1 MKSLVTTKNGQVIDV
16 KGKVSLVTETE
27 QKEVT
32 IGEMIPEGSTI
43 LIAEQ
48 ADLELA
54 FADGTSFTSQSL
66 NETSAAEADALN
78 EIEQLQALIASGEDP
93 TAELPETAA
102 GNTAASEGDSGFI
115 SVSRTGAQ
123 TLAGAGYTT
132 SGFSVEQPTVQ
143 AFTVSSDDAPTITA
157 NDTNTI
163 AEDGVATGNVLDN
176 DVDFDTELSVVTF
189 TVDGQTVTAG
199 ATVEVE
205 GGSLVINADGSYTFT
220 PNDNW
225 NGSVP
230 VITYTTNT
238 GESATLTINV
248 TPVDD
253 PSILAN
259 DSNTIA
265 EDTVA
270 TGNVLDNDSDIDS
283 ELSVVSFSVDGQTV
297 TAGTTVEV
305 EGGSLVINAD
315 GSYTFT
321 PNDNWNGSVPVITYT
336 TNTGESAT
344 LTINVTPVDDPSIL
358 ANDSNTVAED
368 TVATGN
374 VLDNDSDIDSELSV
388 VSFSVDGQTVTAG
401 TAVEVEGGSLVINAD
416 GSYTFTPNDNWNG
429 SVPVIT
435 YTTNTGESATL
446 TINVTPV
453 DDTTNAVNDFNT
465 VAEDTIASGNVLDND
480 SDVDDT
486 LSVVSFEIDGNSYI
500 AGNVA
505 TLDGGIFFLNAD
517 GSYSFVPN
525 ENWNGNV
532 PVVTYITNTG
542 ATATLTIVVTPVDD
556 ATSAV
561 DDYINVPED
570 TVASGNVL
578 DNDSD
583 VDDELSVVS
592 FEVNG
597 NSYTAG
603 SSVVLDGGTLVLN
616 ADGSYSFTPNADW
629 NGYVPEVTYTT
640 NTGATAILTIYVD
653 PVDDAT
659 NAVND
664 FNTVAE
670 DTIASG
676 NVLDNDS
683 DVDDTLSVVSFEIDG
698 NSYIA
703 GNVATLDGG
712 IFFLNA
718 DGSYS
723 FVPNENWNGN
733 VPVVTYITNTGATA
747 TLTIV
752 VTPVDDATSAV
763 DDYINV
769 PEDTVASGNVLDN
782 DSDVDDELSVVSFEV
797 NGNSY
802 TAGSSVVLDGGTL
815 VLNADGSYS
824 FTPNAD
830 WNGYVPE
837 VTYTTNTG
845 ATAILTIYVDPVDD
859 ATNAVNDFNTVAED
873 TIASGNVLDNDSD
886 VDDTLS
892 VVSFEID
899 GNSYI
904 AGNVAT
910 LDGGI
915 FFLNADGSYSFVP
928 NENWNG
934 NVPVVTYITNTGA
947 TATLTIVV
955 TPVDDTTNAVNDFNT
970 IAEDTVASGNV
981 LDNDSDI
988 DNELSVATFTVDG
1001 EDTVYNAGESV
1012 ELEGG
1017 ILVLNADGSYTFTPN
1032 DNWNGSVP
1040 VVTYTTNTGDS
1051 ATLTINVTPVNDDF
1065 TDDNEVINV
1074 NEDSGAT
1081 TGNVI
1086 DGTSVDGELSVQSFS
1101 IDGVTGP
1108 FTLGQAVNIN
1118 GVGSFT
1124 LNADGSYSFTPA
1136 ANYNGPVPVIT
1147 YVLTDGSSTDTSTLT
1162 ITVDPVNDDFTD
1174 DNEAINVNEDSG
1186 ATTGN
1191 VIDGTSVDGELSVQS
1206 FSIDGVDGPFTLG
1219 QAVNINGVGSFTLNA
1234 DGSYSFTPA
1243 ANYNGPVPVITYV
1256 LTDGSSTDTST
1267 LTITVDP
1274 VNDDF
1279 TDDNEAINVNED
1291 SGATTGNV
1299 IDGTSVD
1306 GELSV
1311 QSFSIDGVT
1320 GPFTLGQAVN
1330 INGVGSF
1337 TLNADGSYSFTPAAN
1352 YNGPVPVITYVLT
1365 DGSSTDTSTLTIT
1378 VDPVN
1383 DDFTDDN
1390 EVINVNEDSG
1400 ATTGNVIDGTS
1411 VDGELSVQSFSIDGV
1426 DGPFTLGQAVNINGV
1441 GSFTLNAD
1449 GSYSFTPA
1457 ANYNGPVPV
1466 ITYVL
1471 TDGSS
1476 TDTSTLT
1483 ITVDPVN
1490 DDFTDDNEVINVN
1503 EDSGATTG
1511 NVIDGTSVDGE
1522 LSVQSFSI
1530 DGVTGPFTLGQA
1542 VNINGVGSFTLNA
1555 DGSYSFTPAANYN
1568 GPVPV
1573 ITYVLTD
1580 GSSTDTSTL
1589 TITVDPVNDDF
1600 TDDNE
1605 VINVNEDSG
1614 ATTGNVIDGTSV
1626 DGELSVQS
1634 FSIDGVTGPFT
1645 LGQAVNINGVG
1656 SFTLNADGSYS
1667 FTPAANYNGPVPVIT
1682 YVLTDGSS
1690 TDTSTL
1696 TITVDPVNDDF
1707 TDDNEV
1713 INVNEDSGAT
1723 TGNVIDGT
1731 SVDGELSVQSFSIDG
1746 VTGPFTLGQAV
1757 NINGVGSFTLN
1768 ADGSYS
1774 FTPAANYNGPV
1785 PVITYVLTDGSSTDT
1800 STLTIT
1806 VDPVNDDFTDN
1817 NEVINVNEDSGA
1829 TTGNVIDGT
1838 SVDGELSVQS
1848 FSIDGVTGPFTLGQ
1862 AVNINGVGSFT
1873 LNADGSYSF
1882 TPAANY
1888 NGPVP
1893 VITYVLTD
1901 GSSTDTSTLT
1911 ITVDPVNDDFTDDNE
1926 VINVNEDSG
1935 ATTGN
1940 VIDGTSVD
1948 GELSVQSFSIDGVT
1962 GPFTLG
1968 QAVNINGVGSF
1979 TLNADGSYSFTPA
1992 ANYNGPV
1999 PVITY
2004 VLTDGSSTDTSTLT
2018 ITVDPVNDDF
2028 TDDNEVIN
2036 VNEDS
2041 GATTGNVIDDTSV
2054 DGELSVQSFSI
2065 DGVTGPFTL
2074 GQAVNI
2080 NGVGSFTLN
2089 ADGSYSFTPAANYNG
2104 PVPVITYVLTDGSS
2118 TDTSTL
2124 TITVDPVNDDFTD
2137 DNEVINVNEDSG
2149 ATTGNVIDGTSVDGE
2164 LSVQSFSI
2172 DGVDGPFTLGQAV
2185 NINGVGSFTLN
2196 ADGSYSFTPAANY
2209 NGPVPVIT
2217 YVLTDGSSTDTSTLT
2232 ITVDPVNDD
2241 FTDDNEVINVNED
2254 SGATTGNVIDGTS
2267 VDGELSVQSFSIDG
2281 VTGPFTLGQAV
2292 NINGVG
2298 SFTLNADGSYSF
2310 TPAANYNGPVPVIT
2324 YVLTDG
2330 SSTDTSTLTITVDPV
2345 NDDFTDDNEV
2355 INVNEDSGATT
2366 GNVIDGTSVDGELS
2380 VQSFSID
2387 GVTGPFTLG
2396 QAVNIN
2402 GVGSFTLNADGS
2414 YSFTPA
2420 ANYNGPVPVITYVLT
2435 DGSSTDTSTLTIT
2448 VDPVNDDFTD
2458 DNEAI
2463 NVNEDSGA
2471 TTGNVI
2477 DGTSVDGELS
2487 VQSFSIDGVT
2497 GPFTLGQAVNINGVG
2512 SFTLNADGSYSFTP
2526 AANYNGPVPVI
2537 TYVLTDGSSTDTS
2550 TLTITVDPVNDDFT
2564 DDNEVINVN
2573 EDSGATTGNVIDG
2586 TSVDGELSVQSF
2598 SIDGV
2603 TGPFTL
2609 GQAVNINGVGSFTL
2623 NADGSYSF
2631 TPAANYNGPV
2641 PVITYVLTDG
2651 SSTDTS
2657 TLTITVDP
2665 VNDDFTDDN
2674 EVINVN
2680 EDSGATT
2687 GNVIDGTSVDG
2698 ELSVQSFSIDGVT
2711 GPFTLGQAV
2720 NINGVGSFTL
2730 NADGS
2735 YSFTPAANYNG
2746 PVPVITYVLTDG
2758 SSTDTSTLTI
2768 TVDPVND
2775 DFTDNN
2781 EVINVNEDSGAT
2793 TGNVIDGTSVDGEL
2807 SVQSFSIDGVTGPF
2821 TLGQAVNINGV
2832 GSFTLNADGSYSF
2845 TPAANYNGPVPVIT
2859 YVLTD
2864 GSSTDTS
2871 TLTITVDPVNDDFTD
2886 NNEVI
2891 NVNED
2896 SGATTGNVID
2906 GTSVDG
2912 ELSVQSFSIDGV
2924 TGPFTLGQ
2932 AVNINGVGSF
2942 TLNAD
2947 GSYSFTP
2954 AANYNGPVPVIT
2966 YVLTDGS
2973 STDTSTLTI
2982 TVDPVN
2988 DDFTDD
2994 NEVINVNEDSGA
3006 TTGNVIDDTSVD
3018 GELSV
3023 QSFSIDGVTGP
3034 FTLGQAVNINGVGSF
3049 TLNADGS
3056 YSFTPAANY
3065 NGPVPVI
3072 TYVLTDG
3079 SSTDTSTLTITVTP
3093 DNTDVAN
3100 DAITVAEDTVASG
3113 NVLSNDEAGNT
3124 SVVSFT
3130 LDTDG
3135 NGSQESFTAGDS
3147 VTLAGGVLV
3156 VNSNGS
3162 YSFTPNQDWN
3172 GSVPVV
3178 TYTTNTGETATLTIT
3193 VTPDNTDVANDA
3205 ITVAEDTVASGNVL
3219 SNDEAGNTSVVS
3231 FTLDTDGNG
3240 SQESFIAGDSV
3251 TLAGGVLVVNSNGSY
3266 SFTPNQDWNGSV
3278 PVVTYTT
3285 NTGETATLTI
3295 TVTPDNTDVANDAI
3309 TVAEDTVASGNVLSN
3324 DEAGNTSVVSFTL
3337 DTDGNGSQESFIAG
3351 DSVTLAGGV
3360 LVVNSNGSYSFTPNQ
3375 DWNGS
3380 VPVVTYTTNTG
3391 ETATLTITVT
3401 PGVDGGNNVDL
3412 IVDDANTQGT
3422 ATDSDSAGLSFTAGA
3437 YDVTGFAFGNIG
3449 DINVS
3454 GLDANISWSL
3464 DSSGNLI
3471 GKIDGNA
3478 VLQLSLSGS
3487 NISAGATGTV
3497 TVSVTLLDNLPHG
3510 TSVDE
3515 LVINGITVVATD
3527 AANDTATGTV
3537 SVKVI
3542 DDGVT
3547 VNPLDLAGDN
3557 AAGIYDGVINVDGA
3571 DQGFSADLSGN
3582 ISGAGTFSDSGIT
3595 AGGLTVFY
3603 YVDPANPSMLIAYS
3617 DTSGT
3622 PSAYDSGNSAQSV
3635 IFTLSI
3641 DPNGGTYQLDLKH
3654 AIDELSTVT
3663 VANMSGG
3670 KGGNTPAVYVTF
3682 DGTNYIIDN
3691 DINDVDPNNA
3701 MVFSL
3706 TSTVGNISS
3715 TVNGNTNGFGVA
3727 NAFVDQ
3733 GENLIIDYA
3742 NDVASAS
3749 VSFDGATYIH
3759 FKAYDADGNLLGEG
3773 DITNGQT
3780 IGNLG
3785 EISYI
3790 EISTSSLDNHSNFQF
3805 TGTSA
3810 ENIVSSTVDVDL
3822 DFVVDVT
3829 DSDGD
3834 TSTGSIHVDLDA
3846 PGSTTTAPTAL
3857 TSNAVSMLS
3866 EADLYKDGTESDSQ
3880 SLRFKS
3886 GSESITAFQF
3896 GDTDNIHVSGVNAK
3910 ISWSFNDEGQLIGT
3924 FMGKEAIRLTLNG
3937 DRIESGEEGS
3947 VSVTAELLA
3956 SFPHN
3961 VSTENLVISGI
3972 NIVGV
3977 DALGQKAVSTITVS
3991 VSDYAEAVND
4001 SVRGT
4006 EDHDLSGNLL
4016 TNDIDPDDELSIVS
4030 FKLSGNTYQADGST
4044 INLAE
4049 GKLSI
4054 HADGRFTFEP
4064 NLHWSGT
4071 LPQIEYLT
4079 NTGDTAILDLNVV
4092 AVADAPILSAST
4104 GDVVQGEVALDI
4116 NVALVD
4122 RDGSE
4127 SLTDVTIQGVPSGVS
4142 LSAGTLNA
4150 DGSWTVAV
4158 NQLGNL
4164 SIKADDS
4171 YNGDLEFTL
4180 TIKASSVEQS
4190 NSDSASS
4197 QTTLDVSLRNYHY
4210 DNGTDGDNV
4219 INGGEDN
4226 DVIVSDTTGIQVV
4239 QGENYNV
4246 AFILDSSGSMG
4257 SNRIESAKDQL
4268 LQVFNTLK
4276 ASVGGATSGTV
4287 NVLLVDFNSG
4297 TKAHVAVNL
4306 ADSDAISKLESVLNE
4321 ISSDNGRT
4329 NYEAAFE
4336 TVIDWFSH
4344 GSAASNTGT
4353 NLTYFITDG
4362 ETNNYNVDADPEDVW
4377 VYYTDNYRSGDDRTL
4392 SDLLNDYIPG
4402 KELTYRGKVI
4412 IDEYGNI
4419 NYWSGYSRYDMD
4431 GRQIGSI
4438 RVDENGDY
4446 YVAKIASGYSNGNG
4460 TDVTAESEAL
4470 AAFQVLNTLSNV
4482 EAIGIGSGIS
4492 LNKLTPYDS
4501 DGNVAT
4507 NINVSDLASIIL
4519 GSKEMLLQGDDTVNA
4534 GEGND
4539 IVFGDLVQFDGID
4552 GQGYAALQKYVALQ
4566 LGEDASTVTIQDVHE
4581 FVAAN
4586 PALFDTSRDHDGDD
4600 IIAGNQGDDILFGQG
4615 GDDEL
4620 HGGSGDDMLLGGH
4633 GSDMLIGGAGE
4644 DILIGGLGDD
4654 TLTGGTGK
4662 ADGEADTFVW
4672 QQGDTGTD
4680 HITDFD
4686 INQDKLDLSDLLQG
4700 ENGGNLEDY
4709 LHFTVDNGSTTIE
4722 IDANNDGH
4730 VDQTIVLDGV
4740 DLSHLGTTDGQI
4752 INGLLGSEGN
4762 GALIVDNANVN
4773 QAASSFAVPTTQDDD
4788 SQIQH
4793 LVP

>member
-189 TVDGQTVTAG
+189 TVDDQTVTAGTTVEVEGGSLVINADGSYTFTPNQDWNGSVPVVTYTTNTGESATLTINVTPVDDPSILANDSNTVAEDTVATGNVLDNDSDIDSELSVVSFSVDGQTVTAG
-199 ATVEVE
+199 TTVEVE

-253 PSILAN
+253 PSVLAN
-259 DSNTIA
+259 DSNTVA

-401 TAVEVEGGSLVINAD
+401 TTVEVEGGSLVINADGTYTFTPNDNWNGSVPVVTYTTNTGESATLTINVTPVDDPSVLANDSNTVAEDTVATGNVLDNDSDIDSELSVVSFSVDGQTVTAGTTVEVEGGSLVINADGSYTFTPNQDWNGSVPVITYTTNTGESATLTINVTPVDDPSILANDSNTVAEDTIATGNVLDNDSDIDSELSVVTFTVDGQTVTAGTTVEVEGGSLVINADGTYTFTPNDNWNGSVPVITYTTNTGESATLTINVTPVDDPSILANDSNTVAEDTVATGNVLDNDSDIDSELSVVSFSVDGQTVTAGTTVEVEGGSLVINADGTYTFTPNDNWNGSVPVITYTTNTGESATLTINVTPVDDPSILANDSNTVAEDTIATGNVLDNDSDIDSELSVVSFSVDGQTVTAGTTVEVEGGSLVINAD

-453 DDTTNAVNDFNT
+453 DDPSILANDSNT
-465 VAEDTIASGNVLDND
+465 VTEDTVATGNVLDND
-480 SDVDDT
+480 SD
-486 LSVVSFEIDGNSYI
+486 IDS
-500 AGNVA
+500 
-505 TLDGGIFFLNAD
+505 
-517 GSYSFVPN
+517 
-525 ENWNGNV
+525 
-532 PVVTYITNTG
+532 
-542 ATATLTIVVTPVDD
+542 
-556 ATSAV
+556 
-561 DDYINVPED
+561 
-570 TVASGNVL
+570 
-578 DNDSD
+578 
-583 VDDELSVVS
+583 ELSVVS
-592 FEVNG
+592 FSVDG
-597 NSYTAG
+597 QTVTAG
-603 SSVVLDGGTLVLN
+603 TTVEVEGGSLVIN
-616 ADGSYSFTPNADW
+616 ADGTYTFTPNDNW
-629 NGYVPEVTYTT
+629 NGSVPVITYTT
-640 NTGATAILTIYVD
+640 NTG
-653 PVDDAT
+653 
-659 NAVND
+659 
-664 FNTVAE
+664 E
-670 DTIASG
+670 S
-676 NVLDNDS
+676 
-683 DVDDTLSVVSFEIDG
+683 
-698 NSYIA
+698 
-703 GNVATLDGG
+703 
-712 IFFLNA
+712 
-718 DGSYS
+718 
-723 FVPNENWNGN
+723 
-733 VPVVTYITNTGATA
+733 A
-747 TLTIV
+747 TLTIN
-752 VTPVDDATSAV
+752 VTPVDDPSILA
-763 DDYINV
+763 
-769 PEDTVASGNVLDN
+769 N
-782 DSDVDDELSVVSFEV
+782 DS
-797 NGNSY
+797 
-802 TAGSSVVLDGGTL
+802 
-815 VLNADGSYS
+815 
-824 FTPNAD
+824 
-830 WNGYVPE
+830 
-837 VTYTTNTG
+837 
-845 ATAILTIYVDPVDD
+845 
-859 ATNAVNDFNTVAED
+859 
-873 TIASGNVLDNDSD
+873 
-886 VDDTLS
+886 
-892 VVSFEID
+892 
-899 GNSYI
+899 
-904 AGNVAT
+904 
-910 LDGGI
+910 
-915 FFLNADGSYSFVP
+915 
-928 NENWNG
+928 
-934 NVPVVTYITNTGA
+934 
-947 TATLTIVV
+947 
-955 TPVDDTTNAVNDFNT
+955 NT
-970 IAEDTVASGNV
+970 IAEDTVATGNV

-1051 ATLTINVTPVNDDF
+1051 ATLTINVT
-1065 TDDNEVINV
+1065 
-1074 NEDSGAT
+1074 
-1081 TGNVI
+1081 
-1086 DGTSVDGELSVQSFS
+1086 
-1101 IDGVTGP
+1101 
-1108 FTLGQAVNIN
+1108 
-1118 GVGSFT
+1118 
-1124 LNADGSYSFTPA
+1124 
-1136 ANYNGPVPVIT
+1136 
-1147 YVLTDGSSTDTSTLT
+1147 
-1162 ITVDPVNDDFTD
+1162 
-1174 DNEAINVNEDSG
+1174 
-1186 ATTGN
+1186 
-1191 VIDGTSVDGELSVQS
+1191 
-1206 FSIDGVDGPFTLG
+1206 
-1219 QAVNINGVGSFTLNA
+1219 
-1234 DGSYSFTPA
+1234 
-1243 ANYNGPVPVITYV
+1243 
-1256 LTDGSSTDTST
+1256 
-1267 LTITVDP
+1267 
-1274 VNDDF
+1274 
-1279 TDDNEAINVNED
+1279 
-1291 SGATTGNV
+1291 
-1299 IDGTSVD
+1299 
-1306 GELSV
+1306 
-1311 QSFSIDGVT
+1311 
-1320 GPFTLGQAVN
+1320 
-1330 INGVGSF
+1330 
-1337 TLNADGSYSFTPAAN
+1337 
-1352 YNGPVPVITYVLT
+1352 
-1365 DGSSTDTSTLTIT
+1365 
-1378 VDPVN
+1378 
-1383 DDFTDDN
+1383 
-1390 EVINVNEDSG
+1390 
-1400 ATTGNVIDGTS
+1400 
-1411 VDGELSVQSFSIDGV
+1411 
-1426 DGPFTLGQAVNINGV
+1426 
-1441 GSFTLNAD
+1441 
-1449 GSYSFTPA
+1449 
-1457 ANYNGPVPV
+1457 
-1466 ITYVL
+1466 
-1471 TDGSS
+1471 
-1476 TDTSTLT
+1476 
-1483 ITVDPVN
+1483 PVN

-1806 VDPVNDDFTDN
+1806 VTPDNTDVANDAIT
-1817 NEVINVNEDSGA
+1817 VAEDTVAS
-1829 TTGNVIDGT
+1829 GNVLSNDEAGNT
-1838 SVDGELSVQS
+1838 SVV
-1848 FSIDGVTGPFTLGQ
+1848 
-1862 AVNINGVGSFT
+1862 SFT
-1873 LNADGSYSF
+1873 LDTDGNGSQESFTAGDSVTLAGGVLVVNSNGSYSF
-1882 TPAANY
+1882 TPNQDW
-1888 NGPVP
+1888 NGSVP
-1893 VITYVLTD
+1893 VVTYTTNT
-1901 GSSTDTSTLT
+1901 GETATLT
-1911 ITVDPVNDDFTDDNE
+1911 ITVTPDNTDVANDAIT
-1926 VINVNEDSG
+1926 VAEDTVASG
-1935 ATTGN
+1935 NLLSNDEAGN
-1940 VIDGTSVD
+1940 TSV
-1948 GELSVQSFSIDGVT
+1948 V
-1962 GPFTLG
+1962 
-1968 QAVNINGVGSF
+1968 SF
-1979 TLNADGSYSFTPA
+1979 TLDTDGNGSQESFTAGDSVTLAGGVLVVNSNGSYSFTP
-1992 ANYNGPV
+1992 NQDWNGSV
-1999 PVITY
+1999 PVVTY
-2004 VLTDGSSTDTSTLT
+2004 
-2018 ITVDPVNDDF
+2018 
-2028 TDDNEVIN
+2028 
-2036 VNEDS
+2036 
-2041 GATTGNVIDDTSV
+2041 TTNT
-2054 DGELSVQSFSI
+2054 GE
-2065 DGVTGPFTL
+2065 T
-2074 GQAVNI
+2074 A
-2080 NGVGSFTLN
+2080 
-2089 ADGSYSFTPAANYNG
+2089 
-2104 PVPVITYVLTDGSS
+2104 
-2118 TDTSTL
+2118 
-2124 TITVDPVNDDFTD
+2124 
-2137 DNEVINVNEDSG
+2137 
-2149 ATTGNVIDGTSVDGE
+2149 
-2164 LSVQSFSI
+2164 
-2172 DGVDGPFTLGQAV
+2172 
-2185 NINGVGSFTLN
+2185 
-2196 ADGSYSFTPAANY
+2196 
-2209 NGPVPVIT
+2209 
-2217 YVLTDGSSTDTSTLT
+2217 
-2232 ITVDPVNDD
+2232 
-2241 FTDDNEVINVNED
+2241 
-2254 SGATTGNVIDGTS
+2254 
-2267 VDGELSVQSFSIDG
+2267 
-2281 VTGPFTLGQAV
+2281 
-2292 NINGVG
+2292 
-2298 SFTLNADGSYSF
+2298 
-2310 TPAANYNGPVPVIT
+2310 
-2324 YVLTDG
+2324 
-2330 SSTDTSTLTITVDPV
+2330 
-2345 NDDFTDDNEV
+2345 
-2355 INVNEDSGATT
+2355 
-2366 GNVIDGTSVDGELS
+2366 
-2380 VQSFSID
+2380 
-2387 GVTGPFTLG
+2387 
-2396 QAVNIN
+2396 
-2402 GVGSFTLNADGS
+2402 
-2414 YSFTPA
+2414 
-2420 ANYNGPVPVITYVLT
+2420 
-2435 DGSSTDTSTLTIT
+2435 
-2448 VDPVNDDFTD
+2448 
-2458 DNEAI
+2458 
-2463 NVNEDSGA
+2463 
-2471 TTGNVI
+2471 
-2477 DGTSVDGELS
+2477 
-2487 VQSFSIDGVT
+2487 
-2497 GPFTLGQAVNINGVG
+2497 
-2512 SFTLNADGSYSFTP
+2512 
-2526 AANYNGPVPVI
+2526 
-2537 TYVLTDGSSTDTS
+2537 
-2550 TLTITVDPVNDDFT
+2550 
-2564 DDNEVINVN
+2564 
-2573 EDSGATTGNVIDG
+2573 
-2586 TSVDGELSVQSF
+2586 
-2598 SIDGV
+2598 
-2603 TGPFTL
+2603 
-2609 GQAVNINGVGSFTL
+2609 
-2623 NADGSYSF
+2623 
-2631 TPAANYNGPV
+2631 
-2641 PVITYVLTDG
+2641 
-2651 SSTDTS
+2651 
-2657 TLTITVDP
+2657 
-2665 VNDDFTDDN
+2665 
-2674 EVINVN
+2674 
-2680 EDSGATT
+2680 
-2687 GNVIDGTSVDG
+2687 
-2698 ELSVQSFSIDGVT
+2698 
-2711 GPFTLGQAV
+2711 
-2720 NINGVGSFTL
+2720 
-2730 NADGS
+2730 
-2735 YSFTPAANYNG
+2735 
-2746 PVPVITYVLTDG
+2746 
-2758 SSTDTSTLTI
+2758 
-2768 TVDPVND
+2768 
-2775 DFTDNN
+2775 
-2781 EVINVNEDSGAT
+2781 
-2793 TGNVIDGTSVDGEL
+2793 
-2807 SVQSFSIDGVTGPF
+2807 
-2821 TLGQAVNINGV
+2821 
-2832 GSFTLNADGSYSF
+2832 
-2845 TPAANYNGPVPVIT
+2845 
-2859 YVLTD
+2859 
-2864 GSSTDTS
+2864 
-2871 TLTITVDPVNDDFTD
+2871 
-2886 NNEVI
+2886 
-2891 NVNED
+2891 
-2896 SGATTGNVID
+2896 
-2906 GTSVDG
+2906 
-2912 ELSVQSFSIDGV
+2912 
-2924 TGPFTLGQ
+2924 
-2932 AVNINGVGSF
+2932 
-2942 TLNAD
+2942 
-2947 GSYSFTP
+2947 
-2954 AANYNGPVPVIT
+2954 
-2966 YVLTDGS
+2966 
-2973 STDTSTLTI
+2973 
-2982 TVDPVN
+2982 
-2988 DDFTDD
+2988 
-2994 NEVINVNEDSGA
+2994 
-3006 TTGNVIDDTSVD
+3006 
-3018 GELSV
+3018 
-3023 QSFSIDGVTGP
+3023 
-3034 FTLGQAVNINGVGSF
+3034 
-3049 TLNADGS
+3049 
-3056 YSFTPAANY
+3056 
-3065 NGPVPVI
+3065 
-3072 TYVLTDG
+3072 
-3079 SSTDTSTLTITVTP
+3079 TLTITVTP

-3240 SQESFIAGDSV
+3240 SQESFTAGDSV

-3337 DTDGNGSQESFIAG
+3337 DTDGNGSQESFTAG

-3401 PGVDGGNNVDL
+3401 PDNTDVANDAITVAEDTVASGNVLSNDEAGNTSVVSFTLDTDGNGSQESFTAGDSVTLAGGVLVVNSNGSYSFTPNQDWNGSVPVVTYTTNTGETATLTITVTPDNTDVANDAITVAEDTVASGNVLSNDEAGNTSVVSFTLDTDGNGSQESFTAGDSVTLAGGVLVVNSNGSYSFTPNQDWNGSVPVVTYTTNTGETATLTITVTPDNTDVANDAITVAEDTVASGNVLSNDEAGNTSVVSFTLDTDGNGSQESFTAGDSVTLAGGVLVVNSNGSYSFTPNQDWNGSVPVVTYTTNTGETATLTITVTPDNTDVANDAITVAEDTVASGNVLSNDEAGNTSVVSFTLDTDGNGSQESFTAGDSVTLAGGVLVVNSNGSYSFTPNQDWNGSVPVVTYTTNTGETATLTITVTPDNTDVANDAITVAEDTVASGNVLSNDEAGNTSVVSFTLDTDGNGSQESFTAGDSVTLAGGVLVVNSNGSYSFTPNQDWNGSVPVVTYTTNTGETATLTITVTPDNTDVANDAITVAEDTVASGNVLSNDEAGNTSVVSFTLDTDGNGSQESFTAGDSVTLAGGVLVVNSNGSYSFTPNQDWNGSVPVVTYTTNTGETATLTITVTPDNTDVANDAITVAEDTVASGNVLSNDEAGNTSVVSFTLDTDGNGSQESFTAGDSVTLAGGVLVVNSNGSYSFTPNQDWNGSVPVVTYTTNTGETATLTITVTPDNTDVANDAITVAEDTVASGNVLSNDEAGNTSVVSFTLDTDGNGSQESFTAGDSVTLAGGVLVVNSNGSYSFTPNQDWNGSVPVVTYTTNTGETATLTITVTPDNTDVANDAITVAEDTVASGNVLSNDEAGNTSVVSFTLDTDGNGSQESFTAGDSVILAGGVLVVNSNGSYSFTPNQDWNGSVPVVTYTTNTGETATLTITVTPGVDGGSNVDL

-3487 NISAGATGTV
+3487 NISAGATGSV

-3547 VNPLDLAGDN
+3547 VNPIDLAGDN

-4180 TIKASSVEQS
+4180 AIKASSVEQS

-4306 ADSDAISKLESVLNE
+4306 ADSDAISKLESVLKE

-4377 VYYTDNYRSGDDRTL
+4377 VYNTYGNDWDRTL
-4392 SDLLNDYIPG
+4392 GDLLDQYVPG
-4402 KELTYRGKVI
+4402 EELKHNGKVI
-4412 IDEYGNI
+4412 VDEYGNI
-4419 NYWSGYSRYDMD
+4419 NYWYRDD
-4431 GRQIGSI
+4431 GSWKHYQTGSI

-4600 IIAGNQGDDILFGQG
+4600 ILAGNQGDDILFGQG

-4788 SQIQH
+4788 GQIQH

>member
-1 MKSLVTTKNGQVIDV
+1 M
-16 KGKVSLVTETE
+16 
-27 QKEVT
+27 
-32 IGEMIPEGSTI
+32 
-43 LIAEQ
+43 
-48 ADLELA
+48 
-54 FADGTSFTSQSL
+54 
-66 NETSAAEADALN
+66 
-78 EIEQLQALIASGEDP
+78 
-93 TAELPETAA
+93 
-102 GNTAASEGDSGFI
+102 
-115 SVSRTGAQ
+115 
-123 TLAGAGYTT
+123 
-132 SGFSVEQPTVQ
+132 
-143 AFTVSSDDAPTITA
+143 
-157 NDTNTI
+157 
-163 AEDGVATGNVLDN
+163 ATGNVLDN

-199 ATVEVE
+199 TTVEVE

-270 TGNVLDNDSDIDS
+270 TGNVLENDSDIDS

-321 PNDNWNGSVPVITYT
+321 PNQDWNGSVPVITYT

-368 TVATGN
+368 TIATGN

-401 TAVEVEGGSLVINAD
+401 TTVEVEGGSLVINAD

-955 TPVDDTTNAVNDFNT
+955 TPVDDATNAVNDFNT

-1101 IDGVTGP
+1101 IDGVDGPFTLGQAVNINGVGSFTLNADGSYSFTPAANYNGPVPVITYVLTDGSSTDTSTLTITVDPVNDDFTDDNEVINVNEDSGATTGNVIDGTSVDGELSVQSFSIDGVTGP

-1174 DNEAINVNEDSG
+1174 DNEVINVNEDSG

-1206 FSIDGVDGPFTLG
+1206 FSIDGVTGPFTLG

-1279 TDDNEAINVNED
+1279 TDDNEVINVNED

-1311 QSFSIDGVT
+1311 QSFSIDGVD

-1806 VDPVNDDFTDN
+1806 VDPVNDDFTD
-1817 NEVINVNEDSGA
+1817 
-1829 TTGNVIDGT
+1829 
-1838 SVDGELSVQS
+1838 
-1848 FSIDGVTGPFTLGQ
+1848 
-1862 AVNINGVGSFT
+1862 
-1873 LNADGSYSF
+1873 
-1882 TPAANY
+1882 
-1888 NGPVP
+1888 
-1893 VITYVLTD
+1893 
-1901 GSSTDTSTLT
+1901 
-1911 ITVDPVNDDFTDDNE
+1911 DNE
-1926 VINVNEDSG
+1926 V
-1935 ATTGN
+1935 
-1940 VIDGTSVD
+1940 
-1948 GELSVQSFSIDGVT
+1948 
-1962 GPFTLG
+1962 
-1968 QAVNINGVGSF
+1968 
-1979 TLNADGSYSFTPA
+1979 
-1992 ANYNGPV
+1992 
-1999 PVITY
+1999 
-2004 VLTDGSSTDTSTLT
+2004 
-2018 ITVDPVNDDF
+2018 
-2028 TDDNEVIN
+2028 
-2036 VNEDS
+2036 
-2041 GATTGNVIDDTSV
+2041 
-2054 DGELSVQSFSI
+2054 
-2065 DGVTGPFTL
+2065 
-2074 GQAVNI
+2074 
-2080 NGVGSFTLN
+2080 
-2089 ADGSYSFTPAANYNG
+2089 
-2104 PVPVITYVLTDGSS
+2104 
-2118 TDTSTL
+2118 
-2124 TITVDPVNDDFTD
+2124 
-2137 DNEVINVNEDSG
+2137 
-2149 ATTGNVIDGTSVDGE
+2149 
-2164 LSVQSFSI
+2164 
-2172 DGVDGPFTLGQAV
+2172 
-2185 NINGVGSFTLN
+2185 
-2196 ADGSYSFTPAANY
+2196 
-2209 NGPVPVIT
+2209 
-2217 YVLTDGSSTDTSTLT
+2217 
-2232 ITVDPVNDD
+2232 
-2241 FTDDNEVINVNED
+2241 
-2254 SGATTGNVIDGTS
+2254 
-2267 VDGELSVQSFSIDG
+2267 
-2281 VTGPFTLGQAV
+2281 
-2292 NINGVG
+2292 
-2298 SFTLNADGSYSF
+2298 
-2310 TPAANYNGPVPVIT
+2310 
-2324 YVLTDG
+2324 
-2330 SSTDTSTLTITVDPV
+2330 
-2345 NDDFTDDNEV
+2345 
-2355 INVNEDSGATT
+2355 
-2366 GNVIDGTSVDGELS
+2366 
-2380 VQSFSID
+2380 
-2387 GVTGPFTLG
+2387 
-2396 QAVNIN
+2396 
-2402 GVGSFTLNADGS
+2402 
-2414 YSFTPA
+2414 
-2420 ANYNGPVPVITYVLT
+2420 
-2435 DGSSTDTSTLTIT
+2435 
-2448 VDPVNDDFTD
+2448 
-2458 DNEAI
+2458 I

-2775 DFTDNN
+2775 DFTD
-2781 EVINVNEDSGAT
+2781 D
-2793 TGNVIDGTSVDGEL
+2793 
-2807 SVQSFSIDGVTGPF
+2807 
-2821 TLGQAVNINGV
+2821 
-2832 GSFTLNADGSYSF
+2832 
-2845 TPAANYNGPVPVIT
+2845 
-2859 YVLTD
+2859 
-2864 GSSTDTS
+2864 
-2871 TLTITVDPVNDDFTD
+2871 
-2886 NNEVI
+2886 NEVI

-3006 TTGNVIDDTSVD
+3006 TTGNVIDGTSVD

-3147 VTLAGGVLV
+3147 VTLAGGVLM

-3231 FTLDTDGNG
+3231 ITLDTDGNG
-3240 SQESFIAGDSV
+3240 SQESFTAGDSV

-3337 DTDGNGSQESFIAG
+3337 DTDGNGSQESFTAG

-3401 PGVDGGNNVDL
+3401 PGVDGGSNVDL

-3547 VNPLDLAGDN
+3547 VNPIDLAGDN

-4030 FKLSGNTYQADGST
+4030 FKLSGNTYQADGSA

-4180 TIKASSVEQS
+4180 AIKASSVEQS

-4276 ASVGGATSGTV
+4276 ASVGAATSGTV

-4306 ADSDAISKLESVLNE
+4306 ADSDAISKLESVLKE

-4600 IIAGNQGDDILFGQG
+4600 ILAGNQGDDILFGQG

-4788 SQIQH
+4788 GQIQH

>member
-1 MKSLVTTKNGQVIDV
+1 
-16 KGKVSLVTETE
+16 
-27 QKEVT
+27 
-32 IGEMIPEGSTI
+32 MIPEGSTI

-189 TVDGQTVTAG
+189 TVDDQTVTAGTTVEVEGGSLVINADGSYTFTPNQDWNGSVPVVTYTTNTGESATLTINVTPVDDPSILANDSNTVAEDTVATGNVLDNDSDIDSELSVVSFSVDGQTVTAG
-199 ATVEVE
+199 TTVEVE

-253 PSILAN
+253 PSVLAN
-259 DSNTIA
+259 DSNTVA

-401 TAVEVEGGSLVINAD
+401 TTVEVEGGSLVINADGTYTFTPNDNWNGSVPVVTYTTNTGESATLTINVTPVDDPSVLANDSNTVAEDTVATGNVLDNDSDIDSELSVVSFSVDGQTVTAGTTVEVEGGSLVINADGSYTFTPNQDWNGSVPVITYTTNTGESATLTINVTPVDDPSILANDSNTVAEDTIATGNVLDNDSDIDSELSVVTFTVDGQTVTAGTTVEVEGGSLVINADGTYTFTPNDNWNGSVPVITYTTNTGESATLTINVTPVDDPSILANDSNTVAEDTVATGNVLDNDSDIDSELSVVSFSVDGQTVTAGTTVEVEGGSLVINADGTYTFTPNDNWNGSVPVITYTTNTGESATLTINVTPVDDPSILANDSNTVAEDTIATGNVLDNDSDIDSELSVVSFSVDGQTVTAGTTVEVEGGSLVINAD

-453 DDTTNAVNDFNT
+453 DDPSILANDSNT
-465 VAEDTIASGNVLDND
+465 VTEDTVATGNVLDND
-480 SDVDDT
+480 SD
-486 LSVVSFEIDGNSYI
+486 IDS
-500 AGNVA
+500 
-505 TLDGGIFFLNAD
+505 
-517 GSYSFVPN
+517 
-525 ENWNGNV
+525 
-532 PVVTYITNTG
+532 
-542 ATATLTIVVTPVDD
+542 
-556 ATSAV
+556 
-561 DDYINVPED
+561 
-570 TVASGNVL
+570 
-578 DNDSD
+578 
-583 VDDELSVVS
+583 ELSVVS
-592 FEVNG
+592 FSVDG
-597 NSYTAG
+597 QTVTAG
-603 SSVVLDGGTLVLN
+603 TTVEVEGGSLVIN
-616 ADGSYSFTPNADW
+616 ADGTYTFTPNDNW
-629 NGYVPEVTYTT
+629 NGSVPVITYTT
-640 NTGATAILTIYVD
+640 NTG
-653 PVDDAT
+653 
-659 NAVND
+659 
-664 FNTVAE
+664 E
-670 DTIASG
+670 S
-676 NVLDNDS
+676 
-683 DVDDTLSVVSFEIDG
+683 
-698 NSYIA
+698 
-703 GNVATLDGG
+703 
-712 IFFLNA
+712 
-718 DGSYS
+718 
-723 FVPNENWNGN
+723 
-733 VPVVTYITNTGATA
+733 A
-747 TLTIV
+747 TLTIN
-752 VTPVDDATSAV
+752 VTPVDDPSILA
-763 DDYINV
+763 
-769 PEDTVASGNVLDN
+769 N
-782 DSDVDDELSVVSFEV
+782 DS
-797 NGNSY
+797 
-802 TAGSSVVLDGGTL
+802 
-815 VLNADGSYS
+815 
-824 FTPNAD
+824 
-830 WNGYVPE
+830 
-837 VTYTTNTG
+837 
-845 ATAILTIYVDPVDD
+845 
-859 ATNAVNDFNTVAED
+859 
-873 TIASGNVLDNDSD
+873 
-886 VDDTLS
+886 
-892 VVSFEID
+892 
-899 GNSYI
+899 
-904 AGNVAT
+904 
-910 LDGGI
+910 
-915 FFLNADGSYSFVP
+915 
-928 NENWNG
+928 
-934 NVPVVTYITNTGA
+934 
-947 TATLTIVV
+947 
-955 TPVDDTTNAVNDFNT
+955 NT
-970 IAEDTVASGNV
+970 IAEDTVATGNV

-1051 ATLTINVTPVNDDF
+1051 ATLTINVT
-1065 TDDNEVINV
+1065 
-1074 NEDSGAT
+1074 
-1081 TGNVI
+1081 
-1086 DGTSVDGELSVQSFS
+1086 
-1101 IDGVTGP
+1101 
-1108 FTLGQAVNIN
+1108 
-1118 GVGSFT
+1118 
-1124 LNADGSYSFTPA
+1124 
-1136 ANYNGPVPVIT
+1136 
-1147 YVLTDGSSTDTSTLT
+1147 
-1162 ITVDPVNDDFTD
+1162 
-1174 DNEAINVNEDSG
+1174 
-1186 ATTGN
+1186 
-1191 VIDGTSVDGELSVQS
+1191 
-1206 FSIDGVDGPFTLG
+1206 
-1219 QAVNINGVGSFTLNA
+1219 
-1234 DGSYSFTPA
+1234 
-1243 ANYNGPVPVITYV
+1243 
-1256 LTDGSSTDTST
+1256 
-1267 LTITVDP
+1267 
-1274 VNDDF
+1274 
-1279 TDDNEAINVNED
+1279 
-1291 SGATTGNV
+1291 
-1299 IDGTSVD
+1299 
-1306 GELSV
+1306 
-1311 QSFSIDGVT
+1311 
-1320 GPFTLGQAVN
+1320 
-1330 INGVGSF
+1330 
-1337 TLNADGSYSFTPAAN
+1337 
-1352 YNGPVPVITYVLT
+1352 
-1365 DGSSTDTSTLTIT
+1365 
-1378 VDPVN
+1378 
-1383 DDFTDDN
+1383 
-1390 EVINVNEDSG
+1390 
-1400 ATTGNVIDGTS
+1400 
-1411 VDGELSVQSFSIDGV
+1411 
-1426 DGPFTLGQAVNINGV
+1426 
-1441 GSFTLNAD
+1441 
-1449 GSYSFTPA
+1449 
-1457 ANYNGPVPV
+1457 
-1466 ITYVL
+1466 
-1471 TDGSS
+1471 
-1476 TDTSTLT
+1476 
-1483 ITVDPVN
+1483 PVN

-1806 VDPVNDDFTDN
+1806 VTPDNTDVANDAIT
-1817 NEVINVNEDSGA
+1817 VAEDTVAS
-1829 TTGNVIDGT
+1829 GNVLSNDEAGNT
-1838 SVDGELSVQS
+1838 SVV
-1848 FSIDGVTGPFTLGQ
+1848 
-1862 AVNINGVGSFT
+1862 SFT
-1873 LNADGSYSF
+1873 LDTDGNGSQESFTAGDSVTLAGGVLVVNSNGSYSF
-1882 TPAANY
+1882 TPNQDW
-1888 NGPVP
+1888 NGSVP
-1893 VITYVLTD
+1893 VVTYTTNT
-1901 GSSTDTSTLT
+1901 GETATLT
-1911 ITVDPVNDDFTDDNE
+1911 ITVTPDNTDVANDAIT
-1926 VINVNEDSG
+1926 VAEDTVASG
-1935 ATTGN
+1935 NLLSNDEAGN
-1940 VIDGTSVD
+1940 TSV
-1948 GELSVQSFSIDGVT
+1948 V
-1962 GPFTLG
+1962 
-1968 QAVNINGVGSF
+1968 SF
-1979 TLNADGSYSFTPA
+1979 TLDTDGNGSQESFTAGDSVTLAGGVLVVNSNGSYSFTP
-1992 ANYNGPV
+1992 NQDWNGSV
-1999 PVITY
+1999 PVVTY
-2004 VLTDGSSTDTSTLT
+2004 
-2018 ITVDPVNDDF
+2018 
-2028 TDDNEVIN
+2028 
-2036 VNEDS
+2036 
-2041 GATTGNVIDDTSV
+2041 TTNT
-2054 DGELSVQSFSI
+2054 GE
-2065 DGVTGPFTL
+2065 T
-2074 GQAVNI
+2074 A
-2080 NGVGSFTLN
+2080 
-2089 ADGSYSFTPAANYNG
+2089 
-2104 PVPVITYVLTDGSS
+2104 
-2118 TDTSTL
+2118 
-2124 TITVDPVNDDFTD
+2124 
-2137 DNEVINVNEDSG
+2137 
-2149 ATTGNVIDGTSVDGE
+2149 
-2164 LSVQSFSI
+2164 
-2172 DGVDGPFTLGQAV
+2172 
-2185 NINGVGSFTLN
+2185 
-2196 ADGSYSFTPAANY
+2196 
-2209 NGPVPVIT
+2209 
-2217 YVLTDGSSTDTSTLT
+2217 
-2232 ITVDPVNDD
+2232 
-2241 FTDDNEVINVNED
+2241 
-2254 SGATTGNVIDGTS
+2254 
-2267 VDGELSVQSFSIDG
+2267 
-2281 VTGPFTLGQAV
+2281 
-2292 NINGVG
+2292 
-2298 SFTLNADGSYSF
+2298 
-2310 TPAANYNGPVPVIT
+2310 
-2324 YVLTDG
+2324 
-2330 SSTDTSTLTITVDPV
+2330 
-2345 NDDFTDDNEV
+2345 
-2355 INVNEDSGATT
+2355 
-2366 GNVIDGTSVDGELS
+2366 
-2380 VQSFSID
+2380 
-2387 GVTGPFTLG
+2387 
-2396 QAVNIN
+2396 
-2402 GVGSFTLNADGS
+2402 
-2414 YSFTPA
+2414 
-2420 ANYNGPVPVITYVLT
+2420 
-2435 DGSSTDTSTLTIT
+2435 
-2448 VDPVNDDFTD
+2448 
-2458 DNEAI
+2458 
-2463 NVNEDSGA
+2463 
-2471 TTGNVI
+2471 
-2477 DGTSVDGELS
+2477 
-2487 VQSFSIDGVT
+2487 
-2497 GPFTLGQAVNINGVG
+2497 
-2512 SFTLNADGSYSFTP
+2512 
-2526 AANYNGPVPVI
+2526 
-2537 TYVLTDGSSTDTS
+2537 
-2550 TLTITVDPVNDDFT
+2550 
-2564 DDNEVINVN
+2564 
-2573 EDSGATTGNVIDG
+2573 
-2586 TSVDGELSVQSF
+2586 
-2598 SIDGV
+2598 
-2603 TGPFTL
+2603 
-2609 GQAVNINGVGSFTL
+2609 
-2623 NADGSYSF
+2623 
-2631 TPAANYNGPV
+2631 
-2641 PVITYVLTDG
+2641 
-2651 SSTDTS
+2651 
-2657 TLTITVDP
+2657 
-2665 VNDDFTDDN
+2665 
-2674 EVINVN
+2674 
-2680 EDSGATT
+2680 
-2687 GNVIDGTSVDG
+2687 
-2698 ELSVQSFSIDGVT
+2698 
-2711 GPFTLGQAV
+2711 
-2720 NINGVGSFTL
+2720 
-2730 NADGS
+2730 
-2735 YSFTPAANYNG
+2735 
-2746 PVPVITYVLTDG
+2746 
-2758 SSTDTSTLTI
+2758 
-2768 TVDPVND
+2768 
-2775 DFTDNN
+2775 
-2781 EVINVNEDSGAT
+2781 
-2793 TGNVIDGTSVDGEL
+2793 
-2807 SVQSFSIDGVTGPF
+2807 
-2821 TLGQAVNINGV
+2821 
-2832 GSFTLNADGSYSF
+2832 
-2845 TPAANYNGPVPVIT
+2845 
-2859 YVLTD
+2859 
-2864 GSSTDTS
+2864 
-2871 TLTITVDPVNDDFTD
+2871 
-2886 NNEVI
+2886 
-2891 NVNED
+2891 
-2896 SGATTGNVID
+2896 
-2906 GTSVDG
+2906 
-2912 ELSVQSFSIDGV
+2912 
-2924 TGPFTLGQ
+2924 
-2932 AVNINGVGSF
+2932 
-2942 TLNAD
+2942 
-2947 GSYSFTP
+2947 
-2954 AANYNGPVPVIT
+2954 
-2966 YVLTDGS
+2966 
-2973 STDTSTLTI
+2973 
-2982 TVDPVN
+2982 
-2988 DDFTDD
+2988 
-2994 NEVINVNEDSGA
+2994 
-3006 TTGNVIDDTSVD
+3006 
-3018 GELSV
+3018 
-3023 QSFSIDGVTGP
+3023 
-3034 FTLGQAVNINGVGSF
+3034 
-3049 TLNADGS
+3049 
-3056 YSFTPAANY
+3056 
-3065 NGPVPVI
+3065 
-3072 TYVLTDG
+3072 
-3079 SSTDTSTLTITVTP
+3079 TLTITVTP

-3240 SQESFIAGDSV
+3240 SQESFTAGDSV

-3337 DTDGNGSQESFIAG
+3337 DTDGNGSQESFTAG

-3401 PGVDGGNNVDL
+3401 PDNTDVANDAITVAEDTVASGNVLSNDEAGNTSVVSFTLDTDGNGSQESFTAGDSVTLAGGVLVVNSNGSYSFTPNQDWNGSVPVVTYTTNTGETATLTITVTPDNTDVANDAITVAEDTVASGNVLSNDEAGNTSVVSFTLDTDGNGSQESFTAGDSVTLAGGVLVVNSNGSYSFTPNQDWNGSVPVVTYTTNTGETATLTITVTPDNTDVANDAITVAEDTVASGNVLSNDEAGNTSVVSFTLDTDGNGSQESFTAGDSVTLAGGVLVVNSNGSYSFTPNQDWNGSVPVVTYTTNTGETATLTITVTPDNTDVANDAITVAEDTVASGNVLSNDEAGNTSVVSFTLDTDGNGSQESFTAGDSVTLAGGVLVVNSNGSYSFTPNQDWNGSVPVVTYTTNTGETATLTITVTPDNTDVANDAITVAEDTVASGNVLSNDEAGNTSVVSFTLDTDGNGSQESFTAGDSVTLAGGVLVVNSNGSYSFTPNQDWNGSVPVVTYTTNTGETATLTITVTPDNTDVANDAITVAEDTVASGNVLSNDEAGNTSVVSFTLDTDGNGSQESFTAGDSVTLAGGVLVVNSNGSYSFTPNQDWNGSVPVVTYTTNTGETATLTITVTPDNTDVANDAITVAEDTVASGNVLSNDEAGNTSVVSFTLDTDGNGSQESFTAGDSVTLAGGVLVVNSNGSYSFTPNQDWNGSVPVVTYTTNTGETATLTITVTPDNTDVANDAITVAEDTVASGNVLSNDEAGNTSVVSFTLDTDGNGSQESFTAGDSVTLAGGVLVVNSNGSYSFTPNQDWNGSVPVVTYTTNTGETATLTITVTPDNTDVANDAITVAEDTVASGNVLSNDEAGNTSVVSFTLDTDGNGSQESFTAGDSVILAGGVLVVNSNGSYSFTPNQDWNGSVPVVTYTTNTGETATLTITVTPGVDGGSNVDL

-3487 NISAGATGTV
+3487 NISAGATGSV

-3547 VNPLDLAGDN
+3547 VNPIDLAGDN

-4180 TIKASSVEQS
+4180 AIKASSVEQS

-4306 ADSDAISKLESVLNE
+4306 ADSDAISKLESVLKE

-4377 VYYTDNYRSGDDRTL
+4377 VYNTYGNDWDRTL
-4392 SDLLNDYIPG
+4392 GDLLDQYVPG
-4402 KELTYRGKVI
+4402 EELKHNGKVI
-4412 IDEYGNI
+4412 VDEYGNI
-4419 NYWSGYSRYDMD
+4419 NYWYRDD
-4431 GRQIGSI
+4431 GSWKHYQTGSI

-4600 IIAGNQGDDILFGQG
+4600 ILAGNQGDDILFGQG

-4788 SQIQH
+4788 GQIQH

>member
-199 ATVEVE
+199 TTVEVE

-270 TGNVLDNDSDIDS
+270 TGNVLENDSDIDS

-321 PNDNWNGSVPVITYT
+321 PNQDWNGSVPVITYT

-368 TVATGN
+368 TIATGN

-401 TAVEVEGGSLVINAD
+401 TTVEVEGGSLVINAD

-955 TPVDDTTNAVNDFNT
+955 TPVDDATNAVNDFNT

-1101 IDGVTGP
+1101 IDGVDGPFTLGQAVNINGVGSFTLNADGSYSFTPAANYNGPVPVITYVLTDGSSTDTSTLTITVDPVNDDFTDDNEVINVNEDSGATTGNVIDGTSVDGELSVQSFSIDGVTGP

-1174 DNEAINVNEDSG
+1174 DNEVINVNEDSG

-1206 FSIDGVDGPFTLG
+1206 FSIDGVTGPFTLG

-1279 TDDNEAINVNED
+1279 TDDNEVINVNED

-1311 QSFSIDGVT
+1311 QSFSIDGVD

-1806 VDPVNDDFTDN
+1806 VDPVNDDFTD
-1817 NEVINVNEDSGA
+1817 
-1829 TTGNVIDGT
+1829 
-1838 SVDGELSVQS
+1838 
-1848 FSIDGVTGPFTLGQ
+1848 
-1862 AVNINGVGSFT
+1862 
-1873 LNADGSYSF
+1873 
-1882 TPAANY
+1882 
-1888 NGPVP
+1888 
-1893 VITYVLTD
+1893 
-1901 GSSTDTSTLT
+1901 
-1911 ITVDPVNDDFTDDNE
+1911 DNE
-1926 VINVNEDSG
+1926 V
-1935 ATTGN
+1935 
-1940 VIDGTSVD
+1940 
-1948 GELSVQSFSIDGVT
+1948 
-1962 GPFTLG
+1962 
-1968 QAVNINGVGSF
+1968 
-1979 TLNADGSYSFTPA
+1979 
-1992 ANYNGPV
+1992 
-1999 PVITY
+1999 
-2004 VLTDGSSTDTSTLT
+2004 
-2018 ITVDPVNDDF
+2018 
-2028 TDDNEVIN
+2028 
-2036 VNEDS
+2036 
-2041 GATTGNVIDDTSV
+2041 
-2054 DGELSVQSFSI
+2054 
-2065 DGVTGPFTL
+2065 
-2074 GQAVNI
+2074 
-2080 NGVGSFTLN
+2080 
-2089 ADGSYSFTPAANYNG
+2089 
-2104 PVPVITYVLTDGSS
+2104 
-2118 TDTSTL
+2118 
-2124 TITVDPVNDDFTD
+2124 
-2137 DNEVINVNEDSG
+2137 
-2149 ATTGNVIDGTSVDGE
+2149 
-2164 LSVQSFSI
+2164 
-2172 DGVDGPFTLGQAV
+2172 
-2185 NINGVGSFTLN
+2185 
-2196 ADGSYSFTPAANY
+2196 
-2209 NGPVPVIT
+2209 
-2217 YVLTDGSSTDTSTLT
+2217 
-2232 ITVDPVNDD
+2232 
-2241 FTDDNEVINVNED
+2241 
-2254 SGATTGNVIDGTS
+2254 
-2267 VDGELSVQSFSIDG
+2267 
-2281 VTGPFTLGQAV
+2281 
-2292 NINGVG
+2292 
-2298 SFTLNADGSYSF
+2298 
-2310 TPAANYNGPVPVIT
+2310 
-2324 YVLTDG
+2324 
-2330 SSTDTSTLTITVDPV
+2330 
-2345 NDDFTDDNEV
+2345 
-2355 INVNEDSGATT
+2355 
-2366 GNVIDGTSVDGELS
+2366 
-2380 VQSFSID
+2380 
-2387 GVTGPFTLG
+2387 
-2396 QAVNIN
+2396 
-2402 GVGSFTLNADGS
+2402 
-2414 YSFTPA
+2414 
-2420 ANYNGPVPVITYVLT
+2420 
-2435 DGSSTDTSTLTIT
+2435 
-2448 VDPVNDDFTD
+2448 
-2458 DNEAI
+2458 I

-2775 DFTDNN
+2775 DFTD
-2781 EVINVNEDSGAT
+2781 D
-2793 TGNVIDGTSVDGEL
+2793 
-2807 SVQSFSIDGVTGPF
+2807 
-2821 TLGQAVNINGV
+2821 
-2832 GSFTLNADGSYSF
+2832 
-2845 TPAANYNGPVPVIT
+2845 
-2859 YVLTD
+2859 
-2864 GSSTDTS
+2864 
-2871 TLTITVDPVNDDFTD
+2871 
-2886 NNEVI
+2886 NEVI

-3006 TTGNVIDDTSVD
+3006 TTGNVIDGTSVD

-3147 VTLAGGVLV
+3147 VTLAGGVLM

-3231 FTLDTDGNG
+3231 ITLDTDGNG
-3240 SQESFIAGDSV
+3240 SQESFTAGDSV

-3337 DTDGNGSQESFIAG
+3337 DTDGNGSQESFTAG

-3401 PGVDGGNNVDL
+3401 PGVDGGSNVDL

-3547 VNPLDLAGDN
+3547 VNPIDLAGDN

-4030 FKLSGNTYQADGST
+4030 FKLSGNTYQADGSA

-4180 TIKASSVEQS
+4180 AIKASSVEQS

-4276 ASVGGATSGTV
+4276 ASVGAATSGTV

-4306 ADSDAISKLESVLNE
+4306 ADSDAISKLESVLKE

-4600 IIAGNQGDDILFGQG
+4600 ILAGNQGDDILFGQG

-4788 SQIQH
+4788 GQIQH

>member
-1 MKSLVTTKNGQVIDV
+1 M
-16 KGKVSLVTETE
+16 
-27 QKEVT
+27 
-32 IGEMIPEGSTI
+32 
-43 LIAEQ
+43 
-48 ADLELA
+48 
-54 FADGTSFTSQSL
+54 
-66 NETSAAEADALN
+66 
-78 EIEQLQALIASGEDP
+78 
-93 TAELPETAA
+93 
-102 GNTAASEGDSGFI
+102 
-115 SVSRTGAQ
+115 
-123 TLAGAGYTT
+123 
-132 SGFSVEQPTVQ
+132 
-143 AFTVSSDDAPTITA
+143 
-157 NDTNTI
+157 
-163 AEDGVATGNVLDN
+163 ATGNVLDN

-189 TVDGQTVTAG
+189 TVDDQTVTAGTTVEVEGGSLVINADGSYTFTPNQDWNGSVPVVTYTTNTGESATLTINVTPVDDPSILANDSNTVAEDTVATGNVLDNDSDIDSELSVVSFSVDGQTVTAG
-199 ATVEVE
+199 TTVEVE

-253 PSILAN
+253 PSVLAN
-259 DSNTIA
+259 DSNTVA

-401 TAVEVEGGSLVINAD
+401 TTVEVEGGSLVINADGTYTFTPNDNWNGSVPVVTYTTNTGESATLTINVTPVDDPSVLANDSNTVAEDTVATGNVLDNDSDIDSELSVVSFSVDGQTVTAGTTVEVEGGSLVINADGSYTFTPNQDWNGSVPVITYTTNTGESATLTINVTPVDDPSILANDSNTVAEDTIATGNVLDNDSDIDSELSVVTFTVDGQTVTAGTTVEVEGGSLVINADGTYTFTPNDNWNGSVPVITYTTNTGESATLTINVTPVDDPSILANDSNTVAEDTVATGNVLDNDSDIDSELSVVSFSVDGQTVTAGTTVEVEGGSLVINADGTYTFTPNDNWNGSVPVITYTTNTGESATLTINVTPVDDPSILANDSNTVAEDTIATGNVLDNDSDIDSELSVVSFSVDGQTVTAGTTVEVEGGSLVINAD

-453 DDTTNAVNDFNT
+453 DDPSILANDSNT
-465 VAEDTIASGNVLDND
+465 VTEDTVATGNVLDND
-480 SDVDDT
+480 SD
-486 LSVVSFEIDGNSYI
+486 IDS
-500 AGNVA
+500 
-505 TLDGGIFFLNAD
+505 
-517 GSYSFVPN
+517 
-525 ENWNGNV
+525 
-532 PVVTYITNTG
+532 
-542 ATATLTIVVTPVDD
+542 
-556 ATSAV
+556 
-561 DDYINVPED
+561 
-570 TVASGNVL
+570 
-578 DNDSD
+578 
-583 VDDELSVVS
+583 ELSVVS
-592 FEVNG
+592 FSVDG
-597 NSYTAG
+597 QTVTAG
-603 SSVVLDGGTLVLN
+603 TTVEVEGGSLVIN
-616 ADGSYSFTPNADW
+616 ADGTYTFTPNDNW
-629 NGYVPEVTYTT
+629 NGSVPVITYTT
-640 NTGATAILTIYVD
+640 NTG
-653 PVDDAT
+653 
-659 NAVND
+659 
-664 FNTVAE
+664 E
-670 DTIASG
+670 S
-676 NVLDNDS
+676 
-683 DVDDTLSVVSFEIDG
+683 
-698 NSYIA
+698 
-703 GNVATLDGG
+703 
-712 IFFLNA
+712 
-718 DGSYS
+718 
-723 FVPNENWNGN
+723 
-733 VPVVTYITNTGATA
+733 A
-747 TLTIV
+747 TLTIN
-752 VTPVDDATSAV
+752 VTPVDDPSILA
-763 DDYINV
+763 
-769 PEDTVASGNVLDN
+769 N
-782 DSDVDDELSVVSFEV
+782 DS
-797 NGNSY
+797 
-802 TAGSSVVLDGGTL
+802 
-815 VLNADGSYS
+815 
-824 FTPNAD
+824 
-830 WNGYVPE
+830 
-837 VTYTTNTG
+837 
-845 ATAILTIYVDPVDD
+845 
-859 ATNAVNDFNTVAED
+859 
-873 TIASGNVLDNDSD
+873 
-886 VDDTLS
+886 
-892 VVSFEID
+892 
-899 GNSYI
+899 
-904 AGNVAT
+904 
-910 LDGGI
+910 
-915 FFLNADGSYSFVP
+915 
-928 NENWNG
+928 
-934 NVPVVTYITNTGA
+934 
-947 TATLTIVV
+947 
-955 TPVDDTTNAVNDFNT
+955 NT
-970 IAEDTVASGNV
+970 IAEDTVATGNV

-1051 ATLTINVTPVNDDF
+1051 ATLTINVT
-1065 TDDNEVINV
+1065 
-1074 NEDSGAT
+1074 
-1081 TGNVI
+1081 
-1086 DGTSVDGELSVQSFS
+1086 
-1101 IDGVTGP
+1101 
-1108 FTLGQAVNIN
+1108 
-1118 GVGSFT
+1118 
-1124 LNADGSYSFTPA
+1124 
-1136 ANYNGPVPVIT
+1136 
-1147 YVLTDGSSTDTSTLT
+1147 
-1162 ITVDPVNDDFTD
+1162 
-1174 DNEAINVNEDSG
+1174 
-1186 ATTGN
+1186 
-1191 VIDGTSVDGELSVQS
+1191 
-1206 FSIDGVDGPFTLG
+1206 
-1219 QAVNINGVGSFTLNA
+1219 
-1234 DGSYSFTPA
+1234 
-1243 ANYNGPVPVITYV
+1243 
-1256 LTDGSSTDTST
+1256 
-1267 LTITVDP
+1267 
-1274 VNDDF
+1274 
-1279 TDDNEAINVNED
+1279 
-1291 SGATTGNV
+1291 
-1299 IDGTSVD
+1299 
-1306 GELSV
+1306 
-1311 QSFSIDGVT
+1311 
-1320 GPFTLGQAVN
+1320 
-1330 INGVGSF
+1330 
-1337 TLNADGSYSFTPAAN
+1337 
-1352 YNGPVPVITYVLT
+1352 
-1365 DGSSTDTSTLTIT
+1365 
-1378 VDPVN
+1378 
-1383 DDFTDDN
+1383 
-1390 EVINVNEDSG
+1390 
-1400 ATTGNVIDGTS
+1400 
-1411 VDGELSVQSFSIDGV
+1411 
-1426 DGPFTLGQAVNINGV
+1426 
-1441 GSFTLNAD
+1441 
-1449 GSYSFTPA
+1449 
-1457 ANYNGPVPV
+1457 
-1466 ITYVL
+1466 
-1471 TDGSS
+1471 
-1476 TDTSTLT
+1476 
-1483 ITVDPVN
+1483 PVN

-1806 VDPVNDDFTDN
+1806 VTPDNTDVANDAIT
-1817 NEVINVNEDSGA
+1817 VAEDTVAS
-1829 TTGNVIDGT
+1829 GNVLSNDEAGNT
-1838 SVDGELSVQS
+1838 SVV
-1848 FSIDGVTGPFTLGQ
+1848 
-1862 AVNINGVGSFT
+1862 SFT
-1873 LNADGSYSF
+1873 LDTDGNGSQESFTAGDSVTLAGGVLVVNSNGSYSF
-1882 TPAANY
+1882 TPNQDW
-1888 NGPVP
+1888 NGSVP
-1893 VITYVLTD
+1893 VVTYTTNT
-1901 GSSTDTSTLT
+1901 GETATLT
-1911 ITVDPVNDDFTDDNE
+1911 ITVTPDNTDVANDAIT
-1926 VINVNEDSG
+1926 VAEDTVASG
-1935 ATTGN
+1935 NLLSNDEAGN
-1940 VIDGTSVD
+1940 TSV
-1948 GELSVQSFSIDGVT
+1948 V
-1962 GPFTLG
+1962 
-1968 QAVNINGVGSF
+1968 SF
-1979 TLNADGSYSFTPA
+1979 TLDTDGNGSQESFTAGDSVTLAGGVLVVNSNGSYSFTP
-1992 ANYNGPV
+1992 NQDWNGSV
-1999 PVITY
+1999 PVVTY
-2004 VLTDGSSTDTSTLT
+2004 
-2018 ITVDPVNDDF
+2018 
-2028 TDDNEVIN
+2028 
-2036 VNEDS
+2036 
-2041 GATTGNVIDDTSV
+2041 TTNT
-2054 DGELSVQSFSI
+2054 GE
-2065 DGVTGPFTL
+2065 T
-2074 GQAVNI
+2074 A
-2080 NGVGSFTLN
+2080 
-2089 ADGSYSFTPAANYNG
+2089 
-2104 PVPVITYVLTDGSS
+2104 
-2118 TDTSTL
+2118 
-2124 TITVDPVNDDFTD
+2124 
-2137 DNEVINVNEDSG
+2137 
-2149 ATTGNVIDGTSVDGE
+2149 
-2164 LSVQSFSI
+2164 
-2172 DGVDGPFTLGQAV
+2172 
-2185 NINGVGSFTLN
+2185 
-2196 ADGSYSFTPAANY
+2196 
-2209 NGPVPVIT
+2209 
-2217 YVLTDGSSTDTSTLT
+2217 
-2232 ITVDPVNDD
+2232 
-2241 FTDDNEVINVNED
+2241 
-2254 SGATTGNVIDGTS
+2254 
-2267 VDGELSVQSFSIDG
+2267 
-2281 VTGPFTLGQAV
+2281 
-2292 NINGVG
+2292 
-2298 SFTLNADGSYSF
+2298 
-2310 TPAANYNGPVPVIT
+2310 
-2324 YVLTDG
+2324 
-2330 SSTDTSTLTITVDPV
+2330 
-2345 NDDFTDDNEV
+2345 
-2355 INVNEDSGATT
+2355 
-2366 GNVIDGTSVDGELS
+2366 
-2380 VQSFSID
+2380 
-2387 GVTGPFTLG
+2387 
-2396 QAVNIN
+2396 
-2402 GVGSFTLNADGS
+2402 
-2414 YSFTPA
+2414 
-2420 ANYNGPVPVITYVLT
+2420 
-2435 DGSSTDTSTLTIT
+2435 
-2448 VDPVNDDFTD
+2448 
-2458 DNEAI
+2458 
-2463 NVNEDSGA
+2463 
-2471 TTGNVI
+2471 
-2477 DGTSVDGELS
+2477 
-2487 VQSFSIDGVT
+2487 
-2497 GPFTLGQAVNINGVG
+2497 
-2512 SFTLNADGSYSFTP
+2512 
-2526 AANYNGPVPVI
+2526 
-2537 TYVLTDGSSTDTS
+2537 
-2550 TLTITVDPVNDDFT
+2550 
-2564 DDNEVINVN
+2564 
-2573 EDSGATTGNVIDG
+2573 
-2586 TSVDGELSVQSF
+2586 
-2598 SIDGV
+2598 
-2603 TGPFTL
+2603 
-2609 GQAVNINGVGSFTL
+2609 
-2623 NADGSYSF
+2623 
-2631 TPAANYNGPV
+2631 
-2641 PVITYVLTDG
+2641 
-2651 SSTDTS
+2651 
-2657 TLTITVDP
+2657 
-2665 VNDDFTDDN
+2665 
-2674 EVINVN
+2674 
-2680 EDSGATT
+2680 
-2687 GNVIDGTSVDG
+2687 
-2698 ELSVQSFSIDGVT
+2698 
-2711 GPFTLGQAV
+2711 
-2720 NINGVGSFTL
+2720 
-2730 NADGS
+2730 
-2735 YSFTPAANYNG
+2735 
-2746 PVPVITYVLTDG
+2746 
-2758 SSTDTSTLTI
+2758 
-2768 TVDPVND
+2768 
-2775 DFTDNN
+2775 
-2781 EVINVNEDSGAT
+2781 
-2793 TGNVIDGTSVDGEL
+2793 
-2807 SVQSFSIDGVTGPF
+2807 
-2821 TLGQAVNINGV
+2821 
-2832 GSFTLNADGSYSF
+2832 
-2845 TPAANYNGPVPVIT
+2845 
-2859 YVLTD
+2859 
-2864 GSSTDTS
+2864 
-2871 TLTITVDPVNDDFTD
+2871 
-2886 NNEVI
+2886 
-2891 NVNED
+2891 
-2896 SGATTGNVID
+2896 
-2906 GTSVDG
+2906 
-2912 ELSVQSFSIDGV
+2912 
-2924 TGPFTLGQ
+2924 
-2932 AVNINGVGSF
+2932 
-2942 TLNAD
+2942 
-2947 GSYSFTP
+2947 
-2954 AANYNGPVPVIT
+2954 
-2966 YVLTDGS
+2966 
-2973 STDTSTLTI
+2973 
-2982 TVDPVN
+2982 
-2988 DDFTDD
+2988 
-2994 NEVINVNEDSGA
+2994 
-3006 TTGNVIDDTSVD
+3006 
-3018 GELSV
+3018 
-3023 QSFSIDGVTGP
+3023 
-3034 FTLGQAVNINGVGSF
+3034 
-3049 TLNADGS
+3049 
-3056 YSFTPAANY
+3056 
-3065 NGPVPVI
+3065 
-3072 TYVLTDG
+3072 
-3079 SSTDTSTLTITVTP
+3079 TLTITVTP

-3240 SQESFIAGDSV
+3240 SQESFTAGDSV

-3337 DTDGNGSQESFIAG
+3337 DTDGNGSQESFTAG

-3401 PGVDGGNNVDL
+3401 PDNTDVANDAITVAEDTVASGNVLSNDEAGNTSVVSFTLDTDGNGSQESFTAGDSVTLAGGVLVVNSNGSYSFTPNQDWNGSVPVVTYTTNTGETATLTITVTPDNTDVANDAITVAEDTVASGNVLSNDEAGNTSVVSFTLDTDGNGSQESFTAGDSVTLAGGVLVVNSNGSYSFTPNQDWNGSVPVVTYTTNTGETATLTITVTPDNTDVANDAITVAEDTVASGNVLSNDEAGNTSVVSFTLDTDGNGSQESFTAGDSVTLAGGVLVVNSNGSYSFTPNQDWNGSVPVVTYTTNTGETATLTITVTPDNTDVANDAITVAEDTVASGNVLSNDEAGNTSVVSFTLDTDGNGSQESFTAGDSVTLAGGVLVVNSNGSYSFTPNQDWNGSVPVVTYTTNTGETATLTITVTPDNTDVANDAITVAEDTVASGNVLSNDEAGNTSVVSFTLDTDGNGSQESFTAGDSVTLAGGVLVVNSNGSYSFTPNQDWNGSVPVVTYTTNTGETATLTITVTPDNTDVANDAITVAEDTVASGNVLSNDEAGNTSVVSFTLDTDGNGSQESFTAGDSVTLAGGVLVVNSNGSYSFTPNQDWNGSVPVVTYTTNTGETATLTITVTPDNTDVANDAITVAEDTVASGNVLSNDEAGNTSVVSFTLDTDGNGSQESFTAGDSVTLAGGVLVVNSNGSYSFTPNQDWNGSVPVVTYTTNTGETATLTITVTPDNTDVANDAITVAEDTVASGNVLSNDEAGNTSVVSFTLDTDGNGSQESFTAGDSVTLAGGVLVVNSNGSYSFTPNQDWNGSVPVVTYTTNTGETATLTITVTPDNTDVANDAITVAEDTVASGNVLSNDEAGNTSVVSFTLDTDGNGSQESFTAGDSVILAGGVLVVNSNGSYSFTPNQDWNGSVPVVTYTTNTGETATLTITVTPGVDGGSNVDL

-3487 NISAGATGTV
+3487 NISAGATGSV

-3547 VNPLDLAGDN
+3547 VNPIDLAGDN

-4180 TIKASSVEQS
+4180 AIKASSVEQS

-4306 ADSDAISKLESVLNE
+4306 ADSDAISKLESVLKE

-4377 VYYTDNYRSGDDRTL
+4377 VYNTYGNDWDRTL
-4392 SDLLNDYIPG
+4392 GDLLDQYVPG
-4402 KELTYRGKVI
+4402 EELKHNGKVI
-4412 IDEYGNI
+4412 VDEYGNI
-4419 NYWSGYSRYDMD
+4419 NYWYRDD
-4431 GRQIGSI
+4431 GSWKHYQTGSI

-4600 IIAGNQGDDILFGQG
+4600 ILAGNQGDDILFGQG

-4788 SQIQH
+4788 GQIQH

>member
-1 MKSLVTTKNGQVIDV
+1 M

-123 TLAGAGYTT
+123 TLAGAGYAT

-199 ATVEVE
+199 TAVEVEGGSLVINADGSYTFTPNDNWNGSVPVITYTTNTGESATLTINVTPVDDPSVLANDSNTVAEDTVASGNVLDNDSDIDSELSVVSFSVDGQTVTAGTTVEVE

-253 PSILAN
+253 PSVLAN
-259 DSNTIA
+259 DSNTVA

-270 TGNVLDNDSDIDS
+270 SGNVLDNDSDIDS

-453 DDTTNAVNDFNT
+453 DDPSILANDSNT
-465 VAEDTIASGNVLDND
+465 V
-480 SDVDDT
+480 
-486 LSVVSFEIDGNSYI
+486 
-500 AGNVA
+500 
-505 TLDGGIFFLNAD
+505 
-517 GSYSFVPN
+517 
-525 ENWNGNV
+525 
-532 PVVTYITNTG
+532 
-542 ATATLTIVVTPVDD
+542 
-556 ATSAV
+556 
-561 DDYINVPED
+561 
-570 TVASGNVL
+570 
-578 DNDSD
+578 
-583 VDDELSVVS
+583 
-592 FEVNG
+592 
-597 NSYTAG
+597 
-603 SSVVLDGGTLVLN
+603 
-616 ADGSYSFTPNADW
+616 
-629 NGYVPEVTYTT
+629 
-640 NTGATAILTIYVD
+640 
-653 PVDDAT
+653 
-659 NAVND
+659 
-664 FNTVAE
+664 
-670 DTIASG
+670 
-676 NVLDNDS
+676 
-683 DVDDTLSVVSFEIDG
+683 
-698 NSYIA
+698 
-703 GNVATLDGG
+703 
-712 IFFLNA
+712 
-718 DGSYS
+718 
-723 FVPNENWNGN
+723 
-733 VPVVTYITNTGATA
+733 
-747 TLTIV
+747 
-752 VTPVDDATSAV
+752 
-763 DDYINV
+763 
-769 PEDTVASGNVLDN
+769 
-782 DSDVDDELSVVSFEV
+782 
-797 NGNSY
+797 
-802 TAGSSVVLDGGTL
+802 
-815 VLNADGSYS
+815 
-824 FTPNAD
+824 
-830 WNGYVPE
+830 
-837 VTYTTNTG
+837 
-845 ATAILTIYVDPVDD
+845 
-859 ATNAVNDFNTVAED
+859 
-873 TIASGNVLDNDSD
+873 
-886 VDDTLS
+886 
-892 VVSFEID
+892 
-899 GNSYI
+899 
-904 AGNVAT
+904 
-910 LDGGI
+910 
-915 FFLNADGSYSFVP
+915 
-928 NENWNG
+928 
-934 NVPVVTYITNTGA
+934 
-947 TATLTIVV
+947 
-955 TPVDDTTNAVNDFNT
+955 
-970 IAEDTVASGNV
+970 AEDTVASGNV
-981 LDNDSDI
+981 LDNDNDSDI
-988 DNELSVATFTVDG
+988 DSELSVVSFSVDG
-1001 EDTVYNAGESV
+1001 QTVTAGTTV
-1012 ELEGG
+1012 EVEGG
-1017 ILVLNADGSYTFTPN
+1017 SLVINADGSYTFTPN

-1040 VVTYTTNTGDS
+1040 V
-1051 ATLTINVTPVNDDF
+1051 I
-1065 TDDNEVINV
+1065 
-1074 NEDSGAT
+1074 
-1081 TGNVI
+1081 
-1086 DGTSVDGELSVQSFS
+1086 
-1101 IDGVTGP
+1101 
-1108 FTLGQAVNIN
+1108 
-1118 GVGSFT
+1118 
-1124 LNADGSYSFTPA
+1124 
-1136 ANYNGPVPVIT
+1136 
-1147 YVLTDGSSTDTSTLT
+1147 
-1162 ITVDPVNDDFTD
+1162 
-1174 DNEAINVNEDSG
+1174 
-1186 ATTGN
+1186 
-1191 VIDGTSVDGELSVQS
+1191 
-1206 FSIDGVDGPFTLG
+1206 
-1219 QAVNINGVGSFTLNA
+1219 
-1234 DGSYSFTPA
+1234 
-1243 ANYNGPVPVITYV
+1243 
-1256 LTDGSSTDTST
+1256 
-1267 LTITVDP
+1267 
-1274 VNDDF
+1274 
-1279 TDDNEAINVNED
+1279 
-1291 SGATTGNV
+1291 
-1299 IDGTSVD
+1299 
-1306 GELSV
+1306 
-1311 QSFSIDGVT
+1311 
-1320 GPFTLGQAVN
+1320 
-1330 INGVGSF
+1330 
-1337 TLNADGSYSFTPAAN
+1337 
-1352 YNGPVPVITYVLT
+1352 
-1365 DGSSTDTSTLTIT
+1365 
-1378 VDPVN
+1378 
-1383 DDFTDDN
+1383 
-1390 EVINVNEDSG
+1390 
-1400 ATTGNVIDGTS
+1400 
-1411 VDGELSVQSFSIDGV
+1411 
-1426 DGPFTLGQAVNINGV
+1426 
-1441 GSFTLNAD
+1441 
-1449 GSYSFTPA
+1449 
-1457 ANYNGPVPV
+1457 
-1466 ITYVL
+1466 
-1471 TDGSS
+1471 
-1476 TDTSTLT
+1476 
-1483 ITVDPVN
+1483 
-1490 DDFTDDNEVINVN
+1490 
-1503 EDSGATTG
+1503 
-1511 NVIDGTSVDGE
+1511 
-1522 LSVQSFSI
+1522 
-1530 DGVTGPFTLGQA
+1530 
-1542 VNINGVGSFTLNA
+1542 
-1555 DGSYSFTPAANYN
+1555 
-1568 GPVPV
+1568 
-1573 ITYVLTD
+1573 
-1580 GSSTDTSTL
+1580 
-1589 TITVDPVNDDF
+1589 
-1600 TDDNE
+1600 
-1605 VINVNEDSG
+1605 
-1614 ATTGNVIDGTSV
+1614 
-1626 DGELSVQS
+1626 
-1634 FSIDGVTGPFT
+1634 
-1645 LGQAVNINGVG
+1645 
-1656 SFTLNADGSYS
+1656 
-1667 FTPAANYNGPVPVIT
+1667 
-1682 YVLTDGSS
+1682 
-1690 TDTSTL
+1690 
-1696 TITVDPVNDDF
+1696 
-1707 TDDNEV
+1707 
-1713 INVNEDSGAT
+1713 
-1723 TGNVIDGT
+1723 
-1731 SVDGELSVQSFSIDG
+1731 
-1746 VTGPFTLGQAV
+1746 
-1757 NINGVGSFTLN
+1757 
-1768 ADGSYS
+1768 
-1774 FTPAANYNGPV
+1774 
-1785 PVITYVLTDGSSTDT
+1785 
-1800 STLTIT
+1800 
-1806 VDPVNDDFTDN
+1806 
-1817 NEVINVNEDSGA
+1817 
-1829 TTGNVIDGT
+1829 
-1838 SVDGELSVQS
+1838 
-1848 FSIDGVTGPFTLGQ
+1848 
-1862 AVNINGVGSFT
+1862 
-1873 LNADGSYSF
+1873 
-1882 TPAANY
+1882 
-1888 NGPVP
+1888 
-1893 VITYVLTD
+1893 
-1901 GSSTDTSTLT
+1901 
-1911 ITVDPVNDDFTDDNE
+1911 
-1926 VINVNEDSG
+1926 
-1935 ATTGN
+1935 
-1940 VIDGTSVD
+1940 
-1948 GELSVQSFSIDGVT
+1948 
-1962 GPFTLG
+1962 
-1968 QAVNINGVGSF
+1968 
-1979 TLNADGSYSFTPA
+1979 
-1992 ANYNGPV
+1992 
-1999 PVITY
+1999 
-2004 VLTDGSSTDTSTLT
+2004 
-2018 ITVDPVNDDF
+2018 
-2028 TDDNEVIN
+2028 
-2036 VNEDS
+2036 
-2041 GATTGNVIDDTSV
+2041 
-2054 DGELSVQSFSI
+2054 
-2065 DGVTGPFTL
+2065 
-2074 GQAVNI
+2074 
-2080 NGVGSFTLN
+2080 
-2089 ADGSYSFTPAANYNG
+2089 
-2104 PVPVITYVLTDGSS
+2104 
-2118 TDTSTL
+2118 
-2124 TITVDPVNDDFTD
+2124 
-2137 DNEVINVNEDSG
+2137 
-2149 ATTGNVIDGTSVDGE
+2149 
-2164 LSVQSFSI
+2164 
-2172 DGVDGPFTLGQAV
+2172 
-2185 NINGVGSFTLN
+2185 
-2196 ADGSYSFTPAANY
+2196 
-2209 NGPVPVIT
+2209 
-2217 YVLTDGSSTDTSTLT
+2217 
-2232 ITVDPVNDD
+2232 
-2241 FTDDNEVINVNED
+2241 
-2254 SGATTGNVIDGTS
+2254 
-2267 VDGELSVQSFSIDG
+2267 
-2281 VTGPFTLGQAV
+2281 
-2292 NINGVG
+2292 
-2298 SFTLNADGSYSF
+2298 
-2310 TPAANYNGPVPVIT
+2310 
-2324 YVLTDG
+2324 
-2330 SSTDTSTLTITVDPV
+2330 
-2345 NDDFTDDNEV
+2345 
-2355 INVNEDSGATT
+2355 
-2366 GNVIDGTSVDGELS
+2366 
-2380 VQSFSID
+2380 
-2387 GVTGPFTLG
+2387 
-2396 QAVNIN
+2396 
-2402 GVGSFTLNADGS
+2402 
-2414 YSFTPA
+2414 
-2420 ANYNGPVPVITYVLT
+2420 
-2435 DGSSTDTSTLTIT
+2435 
-2448 VDPVNDDFTD
+2448 
-2458 DNEAI
+2458 
-2463 NVNEDSGA
+2463 
-2471 TTGNVI
+2471 
-2477 DGTSVDGELS
+2477 
-2487 VQSFSIDGVT
+2487 
-2497 GPFTLGQAVNINGVG
+2497 
-2512 SFTLNADGSYSFTP
+2512 
-2526 AANYNGPVPVI
+2526 
-2537 TYVLTDGSSTDTS
+2537 
-2550 TLTITVDPVNDDFT
+2550 
-2564 DDNEVINVN
+2564 
-2573 EDSGATTGNVIDG
+2573 
-2586 TSVDGELSVQSF
+2586 
-2598 SIDGV
+2598 
-2603 TGPFTL
+2603 
-2609 GQAVNINGVGSFTL
+2609 
-2623 NADGSYSF
+2623 
-2631 TPAANYNGPV
+2631 
-2641 PVITYVLTDG
+2641 
-2651 SSTDTS
+2651 
-2657 TLTITVDP
+2657 
-2665 VNDDFTDDN
+2665 
-2674 EVINVN
+2674 
-2680 EDSGATT
+2680 
-2687 GNVIDGTSVDG
+2687 
-2698 ELSVQSFSIDGVT
+2698 
-2711 GPFTLGQAV
+2711 
-2720 NINGVGSFTL
+2720 
-2730 NADGS
+2730 
-2735 YSFTPAANYNG
+2735 
-2746 PVPVITYVLTDG
+2746 
-2758 SSTDTSTLTI
+2758 
-2768 TVDPVND
+2768 
-2775 DFTDNN
+2775 
-2781 EVINVNEDSGAT
+2781 
-2793 TGNVIDGTSVDGEL
+2793 
-2807 SVQSFSIDGVTGPF
+2807 
-2821 TLGQAVNINGV
+2821 
-2832 GSFTLNADGSYSF
+2832 
-2845 TPAANYNGPVPVIT
+2845 
-2859 YVLTD
+2859 
-2864 GSSTDTS
+2864 
-2871 TLTITVDPVNDDFTD
+2871 
-2886 NNEVI
+2886 
-2891 NVNED
+2891 
-2896 SGATTGNVID
+2896 
-2906 GTSVDG
+2906 
-2912 ELSVQSFSIDGV
+2912 
-2924 TGPFTLGQ
+2924 
-2932 AVNINGVGSF
+2932 
-2942 TLNAD
+2942 
-2947 GSYSFTP
+2947 
-2954 AANYNGPVPVIT
+2954 
-2966 YVLTDGS
+2966 
-2973 STDTSTLTI
+2973 
-2982 TVDPVN
+2982 
-2988 DDFTDD
+2988 
-2994 NEVINVNEDSGA
+2994 
-3006 TTGNVIDDTSVD
+3006 
-3018 GELSV
+3018 
-3023 QSFSIDGVTGP
+3023 
-3034 FTLGQAVNINGVGSF
+3034 
-3049 TLNADGS
+3049 
-3056 YSFTPAANY
+3056 
-3065 NGPVPVI
+3065 
-3072 TYVLTDG
+3072 
-3079 SSTDTSTLTITVTP
+3079 
-3093 DNTDVAN
+3093 
-3100 DAITVAEDTVASG
+3100 
-3113 NVLSNDEAGNT
+3113 
-3124 SVVSFT
+3124 
-3130 LDTDG
+3130 
-3135 NGSQESFTAGDS
+3135 
-3147 VTLAGGVLV
+3147 
-3156 VNSNGS
+3156 
-3162 YSFTPNQDWN
+3162 
-3172 GSVPVV
+3172 
-3178 TYTTNTGETATLTIT
+3178 TYTTNTGESATLSIT
-3193 VTPDNTDVANDA
+3193 VTPDGDAPILSGDDLGSVTEDASNPTLTDTGTLTIDDADAGESVFQAGNGVPSQGALGSLTIDTNGNWTYNVANADVQYLGEGE
-3205 ITVAEDTVASGNVL
+3205 TKVETFVVL
-3219 SNDEAGNTSVVS
+3219 SADGTEHTITITITGTNDVPVIAGDDSGAVTEDASNPTLTDTGTLTIDDADAGESVFQAGNGVPSQGALGSLTIDTNGNWTYNVANADVQYLGEGETKVETFVVLSADGTEHTITITITGTNDVPVIAGDDSGAVTEDASNPTLTDTGTLTIDDADAGESVFQAGNGVPSQGALGSLTIDTNGNWTYNVANADVQYLGEGETKVETFVVLSADGTEHTITITITGTNDVPVIAGDDSGAVTEDASNPTLTDTGTLTIDDADAGESVFQAGNGVPSQGALGSLTIDTNGNWTYNVANADVQYLGEGETKVETFVVLSADGTEHTITITITGTNDVPVIAGDDSGAVTEDASNPTLTDTGTLTIDDADAGESVFQAGNGVPSQGALGSLTIDTNGNWTYNVANADVQYLGEGETKVETFVVLSADGTEHTITITITGTNDVPVIAGDDSGAVTEDASNPTLTDTGTLTIDDADAGESVFQAGNGVPSQGALGSLTIDTNGNWTYNVANADVQYLGEGETKVETFVVLSADGTEHTITITITGTNDVPVIAGDDSGAVTEDASNPTLTDTGTLTIDDADAGESVFQAGNGVPSQGALGSLTIDTNGNWTYNVANADVQYLGEGETKVETFVVLSADGTEHTITITITGTNDVPVIAGDDSGAVTEDASNPTLTDTGTLTIDDADAGESVFQAGNGVPSQGALGSLTIDTNGNWTYNVANADVQYLGEGETKVETFVVLSADGTEHTITITITGTNDVPVIAGDDSGAVTEDASNPTLTDTGTLTIDDADAGESVFQAGNGVPSQGALGSLTIDTNGNWTYNVANADVQYLGEGETKVETFVVLSADGTEHTITITITGTNDVPVIAGDDSGAVTEDASNPTLTDTGTLTIDDADAGESVFQAGNGVPSQGALGSLTIDTNGNWTYNVANADVQYLGEGETKVETFVVLSADGTEHTITITITGTNDVPVIAGDDSGAVTEDASNPTLTDTGTLTIDDADAGESVFQAGNGVPSQGALGSLTIDTNGNWTYNVANADVQYLGEGETKVETFVVLSADGTEHTITITITGTNDVPVIAGDDSGAVTEDASNPTLTDTGTLTIDDADAGESVFQAGNGVPSQGALGSLTIDTNGNWTYNVANADVQYLGEGETKVETFVVLSADGTEHTITITITGTNDVPVIAGDDSGAVTEDASNPTLTDTGTLTIDDADAGESVFQAGNGVPSQGALGSLTIDTNGNWTYNVANADVQYLGEGETKVETFVVLSADGTEHTITITITGTNDVPVIAGDDSGAVTEDASNPTLTDTGTLTIDDADAGESVFQAGNGVPSQGALGSLTIDTNGNWTYNVANADVQYLGEGETKVETFVVLSADGTEHTITITITGTNDVPVIAGDDSGAVTEDASNPTLTDTGTLTIDDADAGESVFQAGNGVPSQGALGSLTIDTNGNWTYNVANADVQYLGEGETKVETFVVLSADGTEHTITITITGTNDVPVIAGDDSGAVTEDASNPTLTDTGTLTIDDADAGESVFQAGNGVPSQGALGSLTIDTNGNWTYNVANADVQYLGEGETKVETFVVLSADGTEHTITITITGTNDVPVIAGDDSGAVTEDASNPTLTDTGTLTIDDADAGESVFQAGNGVPSQGALGSLTIDTNGNWTYNVANADVQYLGEGETKVETFVVLSADGTEHTITITITGTNDVPVIAGDDSGAVTEDASNPTLTDTGTLTIDDADAGESVFQAGNGVPSQGALGSLTIDTNGNWTYNVANADVQYLGEGETKVETFVVLSADGTEHTITITITGTNDVPVIAGDDSGAVTEDASNPTLTDTGTLTIDDADAGESVFQAGNGVPSQGALGSLTIDTNGNWTYNVANADVQYLGEGETKVETFVVLSADGTEHTITITITGTNDSPVITNDSSALSGTVVEAGNLDDGTAVAGTPSVSGQLSATDVDS
-3231 FTLDTDGNG
+3231 GDHQTWSVLDSSNDFGTFSVDANGQWTFTLNNNAAATQALAEGQSEELTFTVRVTDNFGAYVD
-3240 SQESFIAGDSV
+3240 Q
-3251 TLAGGVLVVNSNGSY
+3251 
-3266 SFTPNQDWNGSV
+3266 
-3278 PVVTYTT
+3278 VVTV
-3285 NTGETATLTI
+3285 TI
-3295 TVTPDNTDVANDAI
+3295 TGTNDSPII
-3309 TVAEDTVASGNVLSN
+3309 TNDSSALSGTVV
-3324 DEAGNTSVVSFTL
+3324 EAGNLDDGTAVAGTPSVSGQLSATDVDSGDHQTWSVLDSSNDFGTFSVDANGQWTFTL
-3337 DTDGNGSQESFIAG
+3337 NNNAAATQALAEGQSEELTFTVRVTDDFGAYVDQVVTITITGTNDIPTLVADTGSVTEDTNVTVDGNLTTSGTLEAG
-3351 DSVTLAGGV
+3351 TGGDAGEDKFTADTF
-3360 LVVNSNGSYSFTPNQ
+3360 NGQY
-3375 DWNGS
+3375 G
-3380 VPVVTYTTNTG
+3380 
-3391 ETATLTITVT
+3391 TLTLDADGNWVYTADNSQSAIQNLNSGESLTEEFKVYNADGVTWTTVT
-3401 PGVDGGNNVDL
+3401 ITIHGTDEISGGSNVDL

-4180 TIKASSVEQS
+4180 AIKASSVEQS

-4306 ADSDAISKLESVLNE
+4306 ADSDAISKLESVLKE

-4362 ETNNYNVDADPEDVW
+4362 ETNNYNVDAAPEDVW
-4377 VYYTDNYRSGDDRTL
+4377 VYNTYGNDWDRTL
-4392 SDLLNDYIPG
+4392 GDLLDQYVPG
-4402 KELTYRGKVI
+4402 EELKHNGKVI
-4412 IDEYGNI
+4412 VDEYGNI
-4419 NYWSGYSRYDMD
+4419 NYWYRDD
-4431 GRQIGSI
+4431 GSWKHYQTGSI

-4600 IIAGNQGDDILFGQG
+4600 ILAGNQGNDILFGQG

-4788 SQIQH
+4788 GQIQH